1 MNNGTYVYSSDF
13 VRSIDIQGTIL
24 SAIKLFD
31 ESEFR
36 NFIKNNNI
44 KIEEVNSEKIIL
56 AILDKWPAFFDGMKI
71 EIDED
76 IENIY
81 WRYKN
86 VRY

>member
-1 MNNGTYVYSSDF
+1 MYNNNYVYNSDF

-36 NFIKNNNI
+36 TFIKNNNI
-44 KIEEVNSEKIIL
+44 KIEEVNSEKVLL

-71 EIDED
+71 DMSEKEKREYYI
-76 IENIY
+76 IL
-81 WRYKN
+81 
-86 VRY
+86 

>member
-1 MNNGTYVYSSDF
+1 MYNSNYVYSSDF
-13 VRSIDIQGTIL
+13 VKSIDIHGTIL

-44 KIEEVNSEKIIL
+44 NIEEVNSEKILL

-71 EIDED
+71 DMSEKEKREYYQIL
-76 IENIY
+76 
-81 WRYKN
+81 
-86 VRY
+86 